1 MKLMIRNSL
10 KVLLAACVIYVAVIF
25 IFSNV
30 QLIDRRMSSYFLP
43 NMQRNGGQEMQMMC
57 DLTSNQSKYDA
68 IVLGSSHAY
77 RGYDPRIFEKA
88 GVSLFNA
95 GTSAQNAKGSFVLYN
110 EYLRD
115 RSDVFILDIYDPVF
129 ELEGTESNMR
139 LIQNVPTNA
148 AAFALVKQEVK
159 MYTLNALAV
168 RLASLNVKDEA
179 PNADYIKN
187 GFCEKKGILYAVE
200 PLNDSVFDANEEIFE
215 AFETMIKQMQADG
228 KRIVLCSHPLP
239 TSVGVHNY
247 HDKFL
252 TRFTPLIARL
262 GVPYIDLTYYTE
274 GFGINEFAD
283 ISHMNQ
289 QGVELYNRLLLN
301 SPSFNEVV
309 KEKTHS
315 N

>member
-1 MKLMIRNSL
+1 M
-10 KVLLAACVIYVAVIF
+10 
-25 IFSNV
+25 
-30 QLIDRRMSSYFLP
+30 
-43 NMQRNGGQEMQMMC
+43 
-57 DLTSNQSKYDA
+57 
-68 IVLGSSHAY
+68 
-77 RGYDPRIFEKA
+77 
-88 GVSLFNA
+88 
-95 GTSAQNAKGSFVLYN
+95 LYN

-115 RSDVFILDIYDPVF
+115 RADIFILDVYDPVF

-139 LIQNVPTNA
+139 LIQNVPSNA

-179 PNADYIKN
+179 PNTDYIRN

-200 PLNDSVFDANEEIFE
+200 PLSDSVFDANEEMFM

-239 TSVGVHNY
+239 SSAGLHNY

-252 TRFTPLIARL
+252 QRFSPLIERL

-283 ISHMNQ
+283 LSHLNQ
-289 QGVELYNRLLLN
+289 EGVELYNQLLLQN
-301 SPSFNEVV
+301 TTFREAVIP
-309 KEKTHS
+309 
-315 N
+315 

>member
-10 KVLLAACVIYVAVIF
+10 KVLLAAFTIYVAVIF

-30 QLIDRRMSSYFLP
+30 QLIDRRMSLFFVP
-43 NMQRNGGQEMQMMC
+43 NLQRNGGQELQMMR
-57 DLTSNQSKYDA
+57 DLTSNQIKYGA

-77 RGYDPRIFEKA
+77 RGYDPRIFEQV
-88 GVSLFNA
+88 GINLFNA
-95 GTSAQNAKGSFVLYN
+95 GTSSQNAKGSLVLYN

-115 RSDVFILDIYDPVF
+115 RADIFILDVYDPVF

-139 LIQNVPTNA
+139 LIQNVPSNA

-179 PNADYIKN
+179 PNTDYIRN

-200 PLNDSVFDANEEIFE
+200 PLSDSVFDANEEMFM

-239 TSVGVHNY
+239 SSAGLHNY

-252 TRFTPLIARL
+252 QRFSPLIERL

-283 ISHMNQ
+283 LSHLNQ
-289 QGVELYNRLLLN
+289 EGVELYNQLLLQN
-301 SPSFNEVV
+301 TTFREAVIP
-309 KEKTHS
+309 
-315 N
+315 

>member
-10 KVLLAACVIYVAVIF
+10 KVLLAALAIYVAVIF

-43 NMQRNGGQEMQMMC
+43 NMQRNGGQEMQMMR
-57 DLTSNQSKYDA
+57 DLTSDQTKYDA

-77 RGYDPRIFEKA
+77 RGYDPRIFEQS
-88 GVSLFNA
+88 GMNLFNA

-168 RLASLNVKDEA
+168 RLASLSVKDEA

-187 GFCEKKGILYAVE
+187 GFCEKKGILYAIE
-200 PLNDSVFDANEEIFE
+200 PLNDSVFDANEEMFE

-228 KRIVLCSHPLP
+228 KGIVLCSHPLP
-239 TSVGVHNY
+239 QSRGLRNY

-252 TRFTPLIARL
+252 SRFNPLIQKL
-262 GVPYIDLTYYTE
+262 GLVYIDFTYYTD
-274 GFGINEFAD
+274 GFGVNEFAD
-283 ISHMNQ
+283 ISHLNQ
-289 QGVELYNRLLLN
+289 QGVELYNSLLLQN
-301 SPSFNEVV
+301 QTFHGVV
-309 KEKTHS
+309 K
-315 N
+315 

>member
-10 KVLLAACVIYVAVIF
+10 KVLLAAFAIYAAVIF

-30 QLIDRRMSSYFLP
+30 HLIDRRMSLFFVP
-43 NMQRNGGQEMQMMC
+43 NLQRNGGQESKMMR
-57 DLTSNQSKYDA
+57 DLTSNSTKYDA

-77 RGYDPRIFEKA
+77 RGYDPRIFEQV
-88 GVSLFNA
+88 GISLFNA
-95 GTSAQNAKGSFVLYN
+95 GTSSQNAKGSLVLYN
-110 EYLRD
+110 EYLKD
-115 RSDVFILDIYDPVF
+115 RANIFILDVYDPVF

-139 LIQNVPTNA
+139 LIQNVPTHA

-168 RLASLNVKDEA
+168 RLASMNVKDEA
-179 PNADYIKN
+179 PNTDYIKN

-200 PLNDSVFDANEEIFE
+200 PLNDSVFDANEEMFL
-215 AFETMIKQMQADG
+215 AFETLIKQMQSDG

-239 TSVGVHNY
+239 ASAGLHNY

-252 TRFTPLIARL
+252 QRFSPLIERL

-283 ISHMNQ
+283 LSHLNQ
-289 QGVELYNRLLLN
+289 QGVVLYNRILLEN
-301 SPSFNEVV
+301 QTFHAVV
-309 KEKTHS
+309 IP
-315 N
+315 

>member
-10 KVLLAACVIYVAVIF
+10 KVLLAAFAIYVAVIF

-30 QLIDRRMSSYFLP
+30 QLIDRRMSLFFVP
-43 NMQRNGGQEMQMMC
+43 NLQRNGGQEMQMMR
-57 DLTSNQSKYDA
+57 DLTSNQTKYDA

-77 RGYDPRIFEKA
+77 RGYDPRIFEQA
-88 GVSLFNA
+88 GVSMFNA
-95 GTSAQNAKGSFVLYN
+95 GTSAQNAKGSLVLYN

-115 RSDVFILDIYDPVF
+115 RADVFILDVYDPVF

-159 MYTLNALAV
+159 MYTLNALVV
-168 RLASLNVKDEA
+168 RLASMNVKDEA
-179 PNADYIKN
+179 PNTDYIKN

-200 PLNDSVFDANEEIFE
+200 PLNDSVFDANEEMFL
-215 AFETMIKQMQADG
+215 AFEKMIKQMQSEG

-239 TSVGVHNY
+239 ACHGLHNY

-252 TRFTPLIARL
+252 QRFSPLIQRL
-262 GVPYIDLTYYTE
+262 GVPYIDFTYYTE

-283 ISHMNQ
+283 LSHLNQ
-289 QGVELYNRLLLN
+289 QGVELYNRILFQN
-301 SPSFNEVV
+301 RTFHAVV
-309 KEKTHS
+309 IP
-315 N
+315 

>member
-10 KVLLAACVIYVAVIF
+10 KVLLAAFAIYAAVIF

-30 QLIDRRMSSYFLP
+30 QLIDRRMSLFFVP
-43 NMQRNGGQEMQMMC
+43 NLQRNGGQELQMMR
-57 DLTSNQSKYDA
+57 DLTSNQTKYDA

-77 RGYDPRIFEKA
+77 RGYDPRIFEQA
-88 GVSLFNA
+88 GVSVFNA
-95 GTSAQNAKGSFVLYN
+95 GTSAQNAKGSLVLYN

-115 RSDVFILDIYDPVF
+115 RADVFILDVYDPVF

-148 AAFALVKQEVK
+148 AALALVKQEVK

-168 RLASLNVKDEA
+168 RLASLNLKDEA
-179 PNADYIKN
+179 PNNDYIKN

-200 PLNDSVFDANEEIFE
+200 PLNDSIFDANEEMFV
-215 AFETMIKQMQADG
+215 AFETMIKQMQSDG

-239 TSVGVHNY
+239 ASAGLHNY

-252 TRFTPLIARL
+252 QRFSPLIERL
-262 GVPYIDLTYYTE
+262 GVPYTDLTYYTE

-283 ISHMNQ
+283 LSHLNQ
-289 QGVELYNRLLLN
+289 QGVVLYNRLLLN
-301 SPSFNEVV
+301 SPSFNEIV
-309 KEKTHS
+309 K
-315 N
+315 

>member
-1 MKLMIRNSL
+1 MIRNSL
-10 KVLLAACVIYVAVIF
+10 KVLLAAFAIYVAVIF

-30 QLIDRRMSSYFLP
+30 QLIDRRMSLFFVP
-43 NMQRNGGQEMQMMC
+43 NLQRNGGQELQMMR
-57 DLTSNQSKYDA
+57 DLTSNPTKYDA

-77 RGYDPRIFEKA
+77 RGYDPRIFEQA
-88 GVSLFNA
+88 GVSVFNA
-95 GTSAQNAKGSFVLYN
+95 GTSAQNAKGSLVLYN
-110 EYLRD
+110 EYLKD
-115 RSDVFILDIYDPVF
+115 RADVFILDIYDPVF

-200 PLNDSVFDANEEIFE
+200 PLNDSVFDANEEMFV
-215 AFETMIKQMQADG
+215 AFETMVKQMQSDG

-239 TSVGVHNY
+239 ASAGLRNY
-247 HDKFL
+247 HEKFL
-252 TRFTPLIARL
+252 ARFSPIIERL

-283 ISHMNQ
+283 LSHLNQ
-289 QGVELYNRLLLN
+289 QGVELYNRLLLQN
-301 SPSFNEVV
+301 QTFHGVV
-309 KEKTHS
+309 IP
-315 N
+315 

>member
-1 MKLMIRNSL
+1 MKLMVRNSL
-10 KVLLAACVIYVAVIF
+10 KVLLAACVIYVGVIF

-30 QLIDRRMSSYFLP
+30 QLIDRRMSSFFIP
-43 NMQRNGGQEMQMMC
+43 NMQRNGGQEMQMMR
-57 DLTSNQSKYDA
+57 DLTSNQTKYDA

-77 RGYDPRIFEKA
+77 RGYDPRIFEEA
-88 GVSLFNA
+88 GTSLFNA

-139 LIQNVPTNA
+139 LIQNVPTNT

-179 PNADYIKN
+179 PNNDYVKN
-187 GFCEKKGILYAVE
+187 GFCEKKGILHAVE
-200 PLNDSVFDANEEIFE
+200 PLNDSVFDANEEMFV
-215 AFETMIKQMQADG
+215 AFETLIKQMQADG

-239 TSVGVHNY
+239 ASAGLHNY

-252 TRFTPLIARL
+252 SRFNPLIQKL
-262 GVPYIDLTYYTE
+262 GLEYIDLTYYTE

-283 ISHMNQ
+283 LSHLNQ
-289 QGVELYNRLLLN
+289 QGVVLYNRILLEN
-301 SPSFNEVV
+301 QTFHAVV
-309 KEKTHS
+309 K
-315 N
+315 

>member
-1 MKLMIRNSL
+1 MKLMVRNSL
-10 KVLLAACVIYVAVIF
+10 KVLLAACLIYAGVIF

-30 QLIDRRMSSYFLP
+30 QLIDRRMSSFFIP
-43 NMQRNGGQEMQMMC
+43 NMQRNGGQEMRMMR
-57 DLTSNQSKYDA
+57 DLTSNQTKYDA

-77 RGYDPRIFEKA
+77 RGYDPRIFEQA

-95 GTSAQNAKGSFVLYN
+95 GTSSQNAKGSLVLYN

-139 LIQNVPTNA
+139 LIQNVPTNEA
-148 AAFALVKQEVK
+148 ALALVQQEFK
-159 MYTLNALAV
+159 IYTLNALAV

-179 PNADYIKN
+179 PNTDYIKN

-200 PLNDSVFDANEEIFE
+200 PLNDSVFDENDEMFM
-215 AFETMIKQMQADG
+215 AFEKMIKQMQADG

-239 TSVGVHNY
+239 QSPGLRNY

-252 TRFTPLIARL
+252 ARFSPLIQRL

-274 GFGINEFAD
+274 GFGVNEFAD
-283 ISHMNQ
+283 ISHLNQ
-289 QGVELYNRLLLN
+289 QGVEFYNQLLLQN
-301 SPSFNEVV
+301 TIFREAV
-309 KEKTHS
+309 K
-315 N
+315 

>member
-10 KVLLAACVIYVAVIF
+10 KVMLAAFAIYVAVIF

-30 QLIDRRMSSYFLP
+30 QLVDRRMSLFFVP
-43 NMQRNGGQEMQMMC
+43 NLQRNGGQEMQMMW

-77 RGYDPRIFEKA
+77 RGYDPRIFEQA

-95 GTSAQNAKGSFVLYN
+95 GTSAQNAKGSLVLYN

-115 RSDVFILDIYDPVF
+115 RADVFILDVYDPVF

-148 AAFALVKQEVK
+148 AAFALVKKEVK

-168 RLASLNVKDEA
+168 RLASMNVKDEA

-200 PLNDSVFDANEEIFE
+200 PLNDSVFDANEEMFQ
-215 AFETMIKQMQADG
+215 AFETMIKQMQSDG

-239 TSVGVHNY
+239 ASAGLHNY

-252 TRFTPLIARL
+252 QRFTPLIERL
-262 GVPYIDLTYYTE
+262 GVPYVDQTYYTE

-283 ISHMNQ
+283 LSHLNQ
-289 QGVELYNRLLLN
+289 QGVELYNRILLEN
-301 SPSFNEVV
+301 QTFHGAV
-309 KEKTHS
+309 K
-315 N
+315 

>member
-10 KVLLAACVIYVAVIF
+10 KVLLAALAIYVAVIF

-43 NMQRNGGQEMQMMC
+43 NMQRNGGQEMQMMR
-57 DLTSNQSKYDA
+57 DLTSNQIKYDA

-77 RGYDPRIFEKA
+77 RGYDPRIFEQA

-139 LIQNVPTNA
+139 LIQNVPTNEA
-148 AAFALVKQEVK
+148 ALALVQQEFK
-159 MYTLNALAV
+159 IYTLNALAV
-168 RLASLNVKDEA
+168 RLASMNVKDEA
-179 PNADYIKN
+179 PNSDYIKN

-200 PLNDSVFDANEEIFE
+200 PLNDSVFDANEEMFL
-215 AFETMIKQMQADG
+215 AFEKMVKQMQADG

-239 TSVGVHNY
+239 QSPGLRNY

-252 TRFTPLIARL
+252 QTFSPLIERL
-262 GVPYIDLTYYTE
+262 GVPYIDLTFYTE
-274 GFGINEFAD
+274 GFGVNEFAD
-283 ISHMNQ
+283 LSHLNQ
-289 QGVELYNRLLLN
+289 QGVVLYNRILLEN
-301 SPSFNEVV
+301 QTFHAVV
-309 KEKTHS
+309 IP
-315 N
+315 

>member
-1 MKLMIRNSL
+1 MKLIVRNSL
-10 KVLLAACVIYVAVIF
+10 KVLLAACVIYAGVIF

-30 QLIDRRMSSYFLP
+30 QLIDRRMSSFFIP
-43 NMQRNGGQEMQMMC
+43 NMQRNGGQEMQMLR
-57 DLTSNQSKYDA
+57 DLTSNQTKYDA

-77 RGYDPRIFEKA
+77 RGYDPRIFEEA
-88 GVSLFNA
+88 GTTLFNA

-110 EYLRD
+110 EYLRNRTD
-115 RSDVFILDIYDPVF
+115 FFILDIYDPVF

-139 LIQNVPTNA
+139 LIQNVPTNT

-200 PLNDSVFDANEEIFE
+200 PLNDSVFDANEEMYV
-215 AFETMIKQMQADG
+215 AFETMIKQMQGDG

-239 TSVGVHNY
+239 QSPGLRNY
-247 HDKFL
+247 HEKFL
-252 TRFTPLIARL
+252 SRFTPLIECL

-274 GFGINEFAD
+274 GFGVNEFAD
-283 ISHMNQ
+283 LSHLNQ
-289 QGVELYNRLLLN
+289 QGVELYNSLLLQN
-301 SPSFNEVV
+301 QTFHGVV
-309 KEKTHS
+309 IP
-315 N
+315 

>member
-10 KVLLAACVIYVAVIF
+10 KVLLAAFAIYVAVIF

-30 QLIDRRMSSYFLP
+30 QLIDRRMSLFFVP
-43 NMQRNGGQEMQMMC
+43 NLQRNGGQELQMMR
-57 DLTSNQSKYDA
+57 DLTSNSTKYDA

-77 RGYDPRIFEKA
+77 RGYDPRIFEQA
-88 GVSLFNA
+88 GVSVFNA
-95 GTSAQNAKGSFVLYN
+95 GTSAQNAKGSLVLYN
-110 EYLRD
+110 EYLKD
-115 RSDVFILDIYDPVF
+115 RADVFILDIYDPVF

-139 LIQNVPTNA
+139 LIQNVPTNV

-200 PLNDSVFDANEEIFE
+200 PLSDSVFDANEEMFL
-215 AFETMIKQMQADG
+215 AFEKMVKQMQADG

-239 TSVGVHNY
+239 QSPGLRNY

-252 TRFTPLIARL
+252 QTFSPLIERL
-262 GVPYIDLTYYTE
+262 GVPYIDLTFYTE
-274 GFGINEFAD
+274 GFGVNEFAD
-283 ISHMNQ
+283 LSHLNQ
-289 QGVELYNRLLLN
+289 ECRLGT
-301 SPSFNEVV
+301 PI
-309 KEKTHS
+309 
-315 N
+315 

>member
-1 MKLMIRNSL
+1 MKLIVRNSL
-10 KVLLAACVIYVAVIF
+10 NVLLAACVIYAGVIF

-30 QLIDRRMSSYFLP
+30 QLIDRRMSSFFIP
-43 NMQRNGGQEMQMMC
+43 NMQRNGGQEMQMMR
-57 DLTSNQSKYDA
+57 DLTSGQSKYDA

-77 RGYDPRIFEKA
+77 RGYDPRIFEEA
-88 GVSLFNA
+88 GTTLFNA
-95 GTSAQNAKGSFVLYN
+95 GTSSQNAKGSLVLYN

-139 LIQNVPTNA
+139 LIQNVPTNEA
-148 AAFALVKQEVK
+148 ALALVQQEFK
-159 MYTLNALAV
+159 IYTLNALAV

-179 PNADYIKN
+179 PNTDYIKN

-200 PLNDSVFDANEEIFE
+200 PLNDSVFDENDEMFM
-215 AFETMIKQMQADG
+215 AFEKMIKQMQADG

-239 TSVGVHNY
+239 QSPGLRNY

-252 TRFTPLIARL
+252 ARFSPLIQRL

-274 GFGINEFAD
+274 GFGVNEFAD
-283 ISHMNQ
+283 ISHLNQ
-289 QGVELYNRLLLN
+289 QGVEFYNQLLLQN
-301 SPSFNEVV
+301 TIFREAV
-309 KEKTHS
+309 K
-315 N
+315 

>member
-1 MKLMIRNSL
+1 MIRNSL
-10 KVLLAACVIYVAVIF
+10 KVLLAAFAIYVAVIF

-30 QLIDRRMSSYFLP
+30 QLIDRRMSLFFVP
-43 NMQRNGGQEMQMMC
+43 NLQRNGGQELQMMR
-57 DLTSNQSKYDA
+57 DLTSNPTKYDA

-77 RGYDPRIFEKA
+77 RGYDPRIFEQA

-95 GTSAQNAKGSFVLYN
+95 GTSAQNAKGSLVLYN
-110 EYLRD
+110 EYLKD
-115 RSDVFILDIYDPVF
+115 RADVFILDIYDPVF

-168 RLASLNVKDEA
+168 RLASLNLKDEA

-187 GFCEKKGILYAVE
+187 GFCEKKGILYALE
-200 PLNDSVFDANEEIFE
+200 PLSDSVFDANEEMFV
-215 AFETMIKQMQADG
+215 AFETLIKHMQSDG

-239 TSVGVHNY
+239 ASAGLHNY

-252 TRFTPLIARL
+252 QRFSPLIQHL

-283 ISHMNQ
+283 LSHLNQ
-289 QGVELYNRLLLN
+289 QGVELYNSLLLQN
-301 SPSFNEVV
+301 QTFHGVV
-309 KEKTHS
+309 IP
-315 N
+315 

>member
-1 MKLMIRNSL
+1 
-10 KVLLAACVIYVAVIF
+10 
-25 IFSNV
+25 
-30 QLIDRRMSSYFLP
+30 
-43 NMQRNGGQEMQMMC
+43 MQMMR
-57 DLTSNQSKYDA
+57 DLTSNQVKYDA

-77 RGYDPRIFEKA
+77 RGYDPRIFEQA
-88 GVSLFNA
+88 GVSVFNA
-95 GTSAQNAKGSFVLYN
+95 GTSAQNAKGSLVLYN

-115 RSDVFILDIYDPVF
+115 RADVFILDVYDPVF

-159 MYTLNALAV
+159 MYTLNALVV
-168 RLASLNVKDEA
+168 RLASLHVKDEA
-179 PNADYIKN
+179 PNNDYVKN

-200 PLNDSVFDANEEIFE
+200 PLNDSVFDANEEMFL
-215 AFETMIKQMQADG
+215 AFERMVKQMQADG

-239 TSVGVHNY
+239 QSPGLRNY

-252 TRFTPLIARL
+252 ARFSPLIERL

-283 ISHMNQ
+283 LSHLNQ
-289 QGVELYNRLLLN
+289 QGVELYNRLLLRN
-301 SPSFNEVV
+301 SNFNEAVI
-309 KEKTHS
+309 K
-315 N
+315 